1 MQVKERREP
10 DRPGKGLFPWQMI
23 LFTAVLTIVGV
34 CSLLLEKP
42 DISEMEQRDRSAV
55 SAQVKI
61 RMPFSAAV
69 CPKAAASACICPSS
83 IICGRWEPNRLSMGE
98 YQSKKLMMQRT
109 VTPFS
114 A

>member
-42 DISEMEQRDRSAV
+42 DISEMEQRDLAKKPKISWQKYMSPMRQLEMCFRRSQKSLV
-55 SAQVKI
+55 
-61 RMPFSAAV
+61 F
-69 CPKAAASACICPSS
+69 
-83 IICGRWEPNRLSMGE
+83 
-98 YQSKKLMMQRT
+98 QR
-109 VTPFS
+109 PLKS
-114 A
+114 

>member
-42 DISEMEQRDRSAV
+42 DISEM
-55 SAQVKI
+55 
-61 RMPFSAAV
+61 
-69 CPKAAASACICPSS
+69 
-83 IICGRWEPNRLSMGE
+83 
-98 YQSKKLMMQRT
+98 
-109 VTPFS
+109 
-114 A
+114 

>member
-42 DISEMEQRDRSAV
+42 DISEMEQRDLA
-55 SAQVKI
+55 K
-61 RMPFSAAV
+61 
-69 CPKAAASACICPSS
+69 KAEDQLA
-83 IICGRWEPNRLSMGE
+83 
-98 YQSKKLMMQRT
+98 KL
-109 VTPFS
+109 V
-114 A
+114 